1 MMGHFSS
8 TEVHIRY
15 MQQYGQKELLVRHWY
30 IYGIHHWQITWS
42 SSESFEVNLFSGY
55 GNKTG

>member
-30 IYGIHHWQITWS
+30 IYGIHQTDY
-42 SSESFEVNLFSGY
+42 L
-55 GNKTG
+55 K